1 MIARSLRPWA
11 SRSGSTDLV
20 RIALTVPFIIGR
32 FTAVSHASRVPML
45 RDITDVYVI
54 GLLKLRLATYG
65 KPEFTSDAAHYI
77 PVPH

>member
-1 MIARSLRPWA
+1 
-11 SRSGSTDLV
+11 
-20 RIALTVPFIIGR
+20 
-32 FTAVSHASRVPML
+32 ML
-45 RDITDVYVI
+45 RDITDLYVI